1 MEVDVLIQMS
11 RKTFM
16 RQCREQPD
24 SFITIFLID
33 VDGVFCQLI
42 QWGSQIKCRG
52 EIIFHGSI
60 DIFDCYIAIREGRKV
75 GSDRLLQRSQHF
87 FGRLCG
93 EIESFWLISEIRV
106 IFQQF

>member
-1 MEVDVLIQMS
+1 
-11 RKTFM
+11 M

-24 SFITIFLID
+24 AFITIFLID
-33 VDGVFCQLI
+33 VDGVLCQLI

-93 EIESFWLISEIRV
+93 EIESFWLLGEIRV